1 MRWPSIISLKDIDQK
16 QNPQTAGGEEV
27 LSDKEEE

>member
-1 MRWPSIISLKDIDQK
+1 LKDIDQK
-16 QNPQTAGGEEV
+16 QNPQAAGGEEV